1 MMTQLEENQAEH
13 LPVLL
18 SETIDALAV
27 KENGFYIDGTF
38 GRGGHAKQVL
48 ARLSEQG
55 RLLGLDKDPVAIAT
69 GEQLS
74 QQDPRFSI
82 EQCSFA
88 ELSQVVHEQQQQQRV
103 DGILLDIGVS
113 SPQLDVADRGF
124 SFQKEGPLDMRMDPD
139 SGISAAE
146 WLATAKVED
155 ITFVIKTLGEERFGK
170 RIANAIVETREH
182 TPIVSTTQLAAIVDK
197 AMPFR
202 EKNKHPATRTF
213 QAIRIYINN
222 ELEDLKAGLEQ
233 ALDVLAVGGRLAVIT
248 FHSLEDRIV
257 KRYFRDEARGDD
269 LPADFPI
276 TADQLNPRIKL
287 VGKAIKASKQELERN
302 PRSRSAV
309 LRVVEKLS

>member
-1 MMTQLEENQAEH
+1 MMTDRHSEH

-18 SETIDALAV
+18 NETIAALAI
-27 KENGFYIDGTF
+27 KEDGFYIDGTF
-38 GRGGHAKQVL
+38 GRGGHTRQIL
-48 ARLSEQG
+48 ANLSDTG
-55 RLLGLDKDPVAIAT
+55 RVLGLDKDPAAIST
-69 GEQLS
+69 GQQLA

-88 ELSQVVHEQQQQQRV
+88 DMTAVVNDHLWQGRV

-113 SPQLDVADRGF
+113 SPQIDEAERGF
-124 SFQKEGPLDMRMDPD
+124 SFQKDGPLDMRMNPN
-139 SGISAAE
+139 SGISAAQ

-182 TPIVSTTQLAAIVDK
+182 SPVVSTKQLATLVDK

-222 ELEDLKAGLEQ
+222 ELEDLKTGLQ
-233 ALDVLAVGGRLAVIT
+233 QSLDVLAVGGRLAVIT

-257 KRYFRDEARGDD
+257 KRYFRDEASGDD
-269 LPADFPI
+269 LPSDFPI

-287 VGKAIKASKQELERN
+287 VGKAIKASQQEIVLN

-309 LRVVEKLS
+309 LRVVEKLV

>member
-1 MMTQLEENQAEH
+1 MMTESYSEH

-18 SETIDALAV
+18 NETITALDIKAD
-27 KENGFYIDGTF
+27 GFYIDGTF
-38 GRGGHAKQVL
+38 GRGGHARQVL
-48 ARLSEQG
+48 ARLSDKG
-55 RLLGLDKDPVAIAT
+55 RLLGLDKDPAAIAT
-69 GEQLS
+69 GQALEKKDS
-74 QQDPRFSI
+74 RFNI

-88 ELSQVVHEQQQQQRV
+88 DMTEVVNDHLWQGRV

-113 SPQLDVADRGF
+113 SPQIDEAERGF
-124 SFQKEGPLDMRMDPD
+124 SFQKEGPLDMRMNPD
-139 SGISAAE
+139 AGISAAE

-182 TPIVSTTQLAAIVDK
+182 TPITSTTQLAALVDK

-222 ELEDLKAGLEQ
+222 ELEDLKVALEQ
-233 ALDVLAVGGRLAVIT
+233 SLDVLAVGGRLAVIT

-269 LPADFPI
+269 LPSNFPI
-276 TADQLNPRIKL
+276 TADQLNPTVKL
-287 VGKAIKASKQELERN
+287 VGKAIKASDEELKTN
-302 PRSRSAV
+302 PRARSAV
-309 LRVVEKLS
+309 LRIVEKLA

>member
-1 MMTQLEENQAEH
+1 MMTNSHSEH

-18 SETIDALAV
+18 NETITALDV
-27 KENGFYIDGTF
+27 KADGFYVDGTF
-38 GRGGHAKQVL
+38 GRGGHARKVL
-48 ARLSEQG
+48 AQLSEHG
-55 RLLGLDKDPVAIAT
+55 RLLGLDKDPQAIAE
-69 GEQLS
+69 GQQLS
-74 QQDPRFSI
+74 QDDPRFSI

-88 ELSQVVHEQQQQQRV
+88 DLATPINARLWQNKV

-113 SPQLDVADRGF
+113 SPQIDQADRGF
-124 SFQKEGPLDMRMDPD
+124 SFQKDGPLDMRMNPNA
-139 SGISAAE
+139 GISAAE

-155 ITFVIKTLGEERFGK
+155 ITFVIKTLGEEKFGK

-182 TPIVSTTQLAAIVDK
+182 TPITSTTQLAKLVDK

-222 ELEDLKAGLEQ
+222 ELDDLKTGLEQ
-233 ALDVLAVGGRLAVIT
+233 SLDVLAVGGRLAVIT

-269 LPADFPI
+269 LPSNFPI
-276 TADQLNPRIKL
+276 RADELNPSVKL
-287 VGKAIKASKQELERN
+287 IGKAIKAGDAELGMN
-302 PRSRSAV
+302 PRARSAV
-309 LRVVEKLS
+309 LRIVEKLA

>member
-1 MMTQLEENQAEH
+1 MTDSHSEH

-18 SETIDALAV
+18 NETIAALNVRADGIYV
-27 KENGFYIDGTF
+27 DGTF
-38 GRGGHAKQVL
+38 GRGGHARQVL
-48 ARLSEQG
+48 AQLSEQG
-55 RLLGLDKDPVAIAT
+55 KLLGLDKDPQAIAE
-69 GEQLS
+69 GHKLA

-88 ELSQVVHEQQQQQRV
+88 ELATPINARLWQGKV

-113 SPQLDVADRGF
+113 SPQLDEAERGF
-124 SFQKEGPLDMRMDPD
+124 SFQKEGPLDMRMNPD
-139 SGISAAE
+139 AGMSAAE
-146 WLATAKVED
+146 WLATAKVEE
-155 ITFVIKTLGEERFGK
+155 ITSVIKTLGEERFGK
-170 RIANAIVETREH
+170 RIANAIVATREH
-182 TPIVSTTQLAAIVDK
+182 TPITSTTQLASLVDK

-222 ELEDLKAGLEQ
+222 ELDDLKAGLEQ

-269 LPADFPI
+269 LPANFPI
-276 TADQLNPRIKL
+276 RADQLNPRIKL
-287 VGKAIKASKQELERN
+287 IGKAIKAGDAELEIN

-309 LRVVEKLS
+309 LRVVEKLA